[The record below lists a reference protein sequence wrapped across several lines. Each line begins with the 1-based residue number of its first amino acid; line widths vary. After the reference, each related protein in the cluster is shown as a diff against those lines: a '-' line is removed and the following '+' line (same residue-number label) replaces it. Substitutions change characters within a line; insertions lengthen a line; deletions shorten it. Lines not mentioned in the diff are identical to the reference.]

1 MVILFISCIV
11 SLHFIVIILHNICFL
26 FADSVIGS
34 RSFATCAVRVLSGLP
49 VVIKQVYR
57 ETVKQ
62 QHILQEAHLLQV
74 SKLQLI

>member
-1 MVILFISCIV
+1 MVILFINCIV
-11 SLHFIVIILHNICFL
+11 SLHFIVIILHDFCSL

-34 RSFATCAVRVLSGLP
+34 GSFATCAVRVLSGLP

-62 QHILQEAHLLQV
+62 RHILQEAHLLQV